1 MRGINVKRAAEL
13 VGGVLTGGAGEQEIL
28 GLVIDSRNVKEGFAF
43 AALPG
48 ERVDGHSFVAK
59 AFELG
64 AVCCF
69 VQHECPEAKGCQIIV
84 SDVAKAM
91 AELAEAYRKT
101 LSIPVV
107 GITGSVGK
115 TTAKEMVSAV
125 LSQKFNVLK
134 TDKNFN
140 NELGVPLTIF
150 RIEPEH
156 ELAVIE
162 MGISDFGEMS
172 RLAKMVRPTAAVY
185 TLIGHAHLEALH
197 DRAGVFKAKTEMLDY
212 MADDAVVFLNGDDDL
227 LNACECTQKKVL
239 YGLGDNSDVRAENI
253 RSDGSGGIECDIVC
267 KERRIKANIPFYGE
281 HMIYAALEGAAVGIE
296 FGLDD
301 EQIARGIASYQTVG
315 RRASITDTGFITLV
329 DDCYNANPDSV
340 KCAVDSLSRL
350 AGRKVCIFGDMLE
363 MGKDKARL
371 HADIGRYA
379 ADNGVSLLLCVGELS
394 KNTCRAAESIRS
406 LHFQNN
412 AELIHEL
419 PKLIKKGDAVLVK
432 ASHSMKLEEIS
443 EALKSLNAKTDIS

>member
-1 MRGINVKRAAEL
+1 MRGISVQKAAEI
-13 VGGVLTGGAGEQEIL
+13 VGGELIGSGAAEIL
-28 GLVIDSRNVKEGFAF
+28 GVVIDSRLVKKDFAF

-48 ERVDGHSFVAK
+48 ERVDGHDFVAK

-64 AVCCF
+64 AVCCI
-69 VQHECPEAKGCQIIV
+69 VEHRVEVEGAQIV
-84 SDVAKAM
+84 VPNVAKAM
-91 AELAEAYRKT
+91 AQLAEGYREI
-101 LSIPVV
+101 LSIPVI

-172 RLAKMVRPTAAVY
+172 RLAKMVRPAAAVY

-197 DRAGVFKAKTEMLDY
+197 DRNGVFKAKTEMLKY
-212 MADDAVVFLNGDDDL
+212 MPDNGVVFLNADDDL
-227 LNACECTQKKVL
+227 LSACECAQKKVL
-239 YGLGDNSDVRAENI
+239 YGLSDGADVRAENI
-253 RSDGSGGIECDIVC
+253 VSGTESIDCDIVTAS
-267 KERRIKANIPFYGE
+267 RRIRVHIPAYGK

-301 EQIARGIASYQTVG
+301 EQIAAGIAAYETVG
-315 RRASITDTGFITLV
+315 RRASVSNTGYLTLV

-340 KCAVDSLSRL
+340 KCAIDSLSRL
-350 AGRKVCIFGDMLE
+350 PGRKVCVLGDMLE
-363 MGKDKARL
+363 MGEKEAQR
-371 HADIGRYA
+371 HAEIGSYVEE
-379 ADNGVSLLLCVGELS
+379 NGVELLLCVGELS
-394 KNTCRAAESIRS
+394 KNTCRAAQDIRS
-406 LHFQNN
+406 LHFANN
-412 AELIHEL
+412 AELIDAL
-419 PKLIKKGDAVLVK
+419 PKLIKRGDAVLVK

-443 EALKSLNAKTDIS
+443 EALKLLK